1 MASELVIN
9 LFTLLQ
15 EVVEETNIFKNQE
28 GKKNVFANGNQEEM
42 KVIKQ
47 ESGKMTQEKCWQ
59 LTYNAQK

>member
-15 EVVEETNIFKNQE
+15 EVVEEANIFKNQE

-47 ESGKMTQEKCWQ
+47 ESGKMIQEKCWQ